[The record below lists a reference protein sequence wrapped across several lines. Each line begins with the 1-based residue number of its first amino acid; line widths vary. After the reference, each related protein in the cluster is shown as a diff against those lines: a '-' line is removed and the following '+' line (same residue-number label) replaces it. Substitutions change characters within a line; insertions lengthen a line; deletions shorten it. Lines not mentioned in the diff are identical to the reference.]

1 MWFVNLTLFCFKFV
15 HLFNVVNI
23 LFVLLRDLR
32 FALVQF
38 CGSKEI
44 PK

>member
-1 MWFVNLTLFCFKFV
+1 MWFVNLTLFFKFV

-23 LFVLLRDLR
+23 LFVLLRDPR